1 VTLEPIPESG
11 WLFGDWDG
19 DSDCADGHVTMN
31 DKMARRAIFRE
42 QPPLTVAVNGSGTV
56 TSSPAGVNWQVIAV
70 NSMPAAPA

>member
-11 WLFGDWDG
+11 WLFGDWDRH
-19 DSDCADGHVTMN
+19 SDCADGHVTMN
-31 DKMARRAIFRE
+31 DKMACGAIFRE
-42 QPPLTVAVNGSGTV
+42 QPPLTVAVNGSATV